1 MSPCRHLG
9 TDVSGRIWLMP
20 SCCRGSSGGMIEMPP
35 QCTEMGMQSYD
46 CSEKACD
53 CGKRGAAL
61 SDFKKTTPRRGLE
74 REAITNRTGHCGLWD
89 VDAYDL
95 AGSRRGCAEVRHV
108 KLPIRA
114 KGHGRRND
122 ETGSDILDITVSL
135 HPHNLAV
142 TGSRI
147 TGGI

>member
-1 MSPCRHLG
+1 
-9 TDVSGRIWLMP
+9 MP
-20 SCCRGSSGGMIEMPP
+20 SCCRGSSRGMIEMPP
-35 QCTEMGMQSYD
+35 QCTEIGTILRLLRKGLRLREERRRSFGFQKNDAS
-46 CSEKACD
+46 
-53 CGKRGAAL
+53 
-61 SDFKKTTPRRGLE
+61 RGLE
-74 REAITNRTGHCGLWD
+74 REAITNRTAHCGLWD

-95 AGSRRGCAEVRHV
+95 AGSRRGCAEVGHI
-108 KLPIRA
+108 KFPIRA

-122 ETGSDILDITVSL
+122 ETSSDILDITVSL